1 MATGTIRR
9 SVACIFASLAVSV
22 AGCGQ
27 AGKAIVGDV
36 AGTKIDMAVEQFRK
50 WTPENIQKSPQAYL
64 KFCENEV
71 NAAIDK
77 MDASKIAINQKK
89 ATLGGELEN
98 QRKKITG
105 GTKSLDELK
114 AKYKTAVDGG
124 TFPIK
129 VGAFEFDQE
138 KAKRTILRVA
148 GEVASAQKLANKLEG
163 AVAKLSASASDLQ
176 SRKDKAKEQLAEIKV
191 QMESLKIQE
200 MTKDLATDLAGMTAA
215 LGDIVGVGIDDDDPS
230 ATPGLEDL
238 TAGSQVAVN
247 EDEFSAIMAK

>member
-1 MATGTIRR
+1 MALGTINSRM
-9 SVACIFASLAVSV
+9 SCIVGGLLLSAV
-22 AGCGQ
+22 GCGE

-36 AGTKIDMAVEQFRK
+36 VSTKVDIAVEQFRK

-64 KFCENEV
+64 KFCENQV
-71 NAAIDK
+71 NLAIEK

-89 ATLGGELEN
+89 ATLGGELES
-98 QRKKITG
+98 QRKKING
-105 GTKSLDELK
+105 GNKSLEELK
-114 AKYKTAVDGG
+114 SKYKAAVDGG

-163 AVAKLSASASDLQ
+163 AVAKLNSSASDLQ